1 MDFVKEIFMRSVT
14 LRRLGLTGAMLAAG
28 LLVGSAP
35 ALAEPNT
42 GVAGLGSASFV
53 KNGLTITVP
62 PQASCNVDVPPPVV
76 TSGIVTRTGITFGG
90 GTATCDR
97 TVVDPQH
104 DVSTTKSE
112 AIGKNFEL
120 SALVSAGGPRIKL
133 AGYKATCSGNQGT
146 TSAGWGVNGLSGL
159 TGLPNPIP
167 SGYVYEVKKGVKLL
181 ATITFGEFVTTP
193 ADGSI
198 SLTALRVRF
207 QPDSAITGEVVLGT
221 ASCGPTP

>member
-1 MDFVKEIFMRSVT
+1 MRSVT

-28 LLVGSAP
+28 LLVGSVP

-53 KNGLTITVP
+53 KNGTTITVP
-62 PQASCNVDVPPPVV
+62 PQASCDVDSGPSVV
-76 TSGIVTRTGITFGG
+76 TTGVVTQTGIKFGG
-90 GTATCDR
+90 GTATCNR
-97 TVVDPQH
+97 TVVDPEN

-112 AIGKNFEL
+112 ALGKNFEL
-120 SALVSAGGPRIKL
+120 SALVSAGGPRVKL
-133 AGYKATCSGNQGT
+133 TGYKATCTGTQGQ

-167 SGYVYEVKKGVKLL
+167 SGYVHEVKKGAKLL

-193 ADGSI
+193 EDGTI
-198 SLTALRVRF
+198 TLTALHFRF

>member
-1 MDFVKEIFMRSVT
+1 
-14 LRRLGLTGAMLAAG
+14 MLAAG
-28 LLVGSAP
+28 LLAGSVP

-53 KNGLTITVP
+53 KNGQTITVP
-62 PQASCNVDVPPPVV
+62 PQASCDVDTPPPVV
-76 TSGIVTRTGITFGG
+76 TTGVVTKTGITFGG
-90 GTATCDR
+90 GTATCTR
-97 TVVDPQH
+97 TVVDPAN

-112 AIGKNFEL
+112 ALGKNFEL
-120 SALVSAGGPRIKL
+120 SALVSAGGPRVKL
-133 AGYKATCSGNQGT
+133 AGYKATCTGSQGQ
-146 TSAGWGVNGLSGL
+146 TSAAWGVNGLSGL

-167 SGYVYEVKKGVKLL
+167 SGYVYQVKKSAKLL

-193 ADGSI
+193 EDGTI
-198 SLTALRVRF
+198 SLTVLHFRF